1 MTRLKYTEI
10 KVREIL
16 LANPKARDDDNLL
29 VSEYLKSLEHG
40 DFTHIAN
47 EIREKKIATTF
58 KTIER
63 TRRKIQEKNPDLR
76 GEVWKK
82 RHLAQEE
89 YIEYALDLDNCN
101 EL

>member
-16 LANPKARDDDNLL
+16 LANPRTRDDDNLL
-29 VSEYLKSLEHG
+29 ASEYLKSLEYG

-47 EIREKKIATTF
+47 EIYNKKIATMF

-76 GEVWKK
+76 GDIWKK

-89 YIEYALDLDNCN
+89 YIEYAL
-101 EL
+101 ELEN

>member
-1 MTRLKYTEI
+1 MTRLKLTEI

-16 LANPKARDDDNLL
+16 LTNPEARDNDNLL
-29 VSEYLKSLEHG
+29 ASEYLKSLEYA
-40 DFTHIAN
+40 DFTYIAN
-47 EIREKKIATTF
+47 EIRDKKIATMF

-63 TRRKIQEKNPDLR
+63 TRRKVQEKNPDLR

-89 YIEYALDLDNCN
+89 YIEYALGLDNY